1 MAIRIISDSSCDLG
15 LEYAKKNDI
24 EIVPFYVSFDSQNY
38 MKEHIDIQTQAFYQK
53 MVENPTVFP
62 KSSLPPIQDYIE
74 VFTKYAKQ
82 GDDIICLCITSKFSG
97 SYNSAKNAA
106 EIVKQDYPN
115 VKITAIDT
123 MVNTVLQG
131 LVVREAVRMR
141 NNGVS
146 YEDLVN
152 NINEIKKTGRI
163 IFTIGSMDYLLKGGR
178 IGKVLTGAVSKFRI
192 MPIITLTDGEIFPSG
207 ICRSRKASV
216 DKVIEKFKSYII
228 NEKINPNDYVMAIG
242 YGYDIDEAIEF
253 KKAVYE
259 ASKSFCDGLE
269 LEINQIGS
277 TIAVHTGPQA
287 LGIGLVKKYDC

>member
-1 MAIRIISDSSCDLG
+1 MAIKIISDSSCDLG
-15 LEYAKKNDI
+15 LEYANKNDI

-38 MKEHIDIQTQAFYQK
+38 MKELVDIKTQEFYQK
-53 MVENPTVFP
+53 MVENPKVFP
-62 KSSLPPIQDYIE
+62 KSSLPAIQDYVE
-74 VFTKYAKQ
+74 VFTKYAKK

-106 EIVKQDYPN
+106 EIVMQDYPN

-141 NNGVS
+141 NNGV
-146 YEDLVN
+146 YYDDMIE
-152 NINEIKKTGRI
+152 NINRIKETGRI

-178 IGKVLTGAVSKFRI
+178 VGKVLTGAVAKFHI
-192 MPIITLTDGEIFPSG
+192 MPIITLTEGEIFPSG

-216 DKVIEKFKSYII
+216 EKVIEKFKSYII
-228 NEKINPNDYVMAIG
+228 NEKINPDEYVMAIG
-242 YGYDIDEAIEF
+242 YGYDLDEAIQF
-253 KKAVYE
+253 KKDIFE
-259 ASKSFCDGLE
+259 ESKSFCNGLE
-269 LEINQIGS
+269 LEIDQIGS